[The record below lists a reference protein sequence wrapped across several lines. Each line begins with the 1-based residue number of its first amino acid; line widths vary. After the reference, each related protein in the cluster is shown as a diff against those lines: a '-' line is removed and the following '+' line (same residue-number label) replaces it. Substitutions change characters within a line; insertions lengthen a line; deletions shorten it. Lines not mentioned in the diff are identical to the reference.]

1 MSNQDAVP
9 ITRSPLFFQLH
20 RKKEHRN
27 REILRCCIDTH
38 AVLRRIVVFTFSSGT
53 RLASWIPDNG
63 KNLVP
68 CRTIDRRHF
77 QREDRFFVSRFAHD
91 AFRFR
96 PYPSA
101 SLHRLIFCSFSS
113 VSYSTSSTP
122 VLWTRSVH
130 RKDLFL
136 RSTTQPFVLLY
147 SLVESLRS
155 SVFYFKFRES
165 QCNQGCRP
173 ISWIWEK
180 PADWNVRNNR
190 KESVQNSKLENS
202 SFFQHLFIVDT
213 IVVKRE
219 TTNFFLSFFW

>member
-1 MSNQDAVP
+1 MIFRESSDIDTNVESGRGSNYAVSIVFSAAP
-9 ITRSPLFFQLH
+9 KKGASKSRDPAMLH
-20 RKKEHRN
+20 RYSCRP
-27 REILRCCIDTH
+27 I
-38 AVLRRIVVFTFSSGT
+38 LRRIVVFTFSSET

-77 QREDRFFVSRFAHD
+77 QREDRFFVSHRFAHD

-147 SLVESLRS
+147 SHVESLRS
-155 SVFYFKFRES
+155 SVFYFKFREL

-180 PADWNVRNNR
+180 PVDWNVRNNR

-202 SFFQHLFIVDT
+202 SFFNI
-213 IVVKRE
+213 
-219 TTNFFLSFFW
+219 FL